1 MVSFLLSLPNPVL
14 SLQAQWLE
22 SVFNFSGKKNSFFFI
37 LKNTKIECQQ
47 FESVEKNERRKVLER
62 EGHTGEGTAL
72 FRVLRGSRQGG
83 QEEDLQWLS
92 CCQDRN

>member
-37 LKNTKIECQQ
+37 LKNTKIECQ
-47 FESVEKNERRKVLER
+47 SVEKNGRRKVLER

-72 FRVLRGSRQGG
+72 FRVLRGSRRGG
-83 QEEDLQWLS
+83 QEEDPQWLS